1 MAGAI
6 KKEVKTYGSQKYPR
20 KYRHL
25 KAVNKKNKKRHEG
38 YVEFIKKVPLH
49 LCERLKRI
57 IKKQNQKSKKAKKG
71 NGKVEFIKQVSLHPS
86 DRLKK
91 QQKRKKGR

>member
-1 MAGAI
+1 MAGVI
-6 KKEVKTYGSQKYPR
+6 KKVVKTYGSQKYPQ

-25 KAVNKKNKKRHEG
+25 KAVNKRNKKRHEG

-57 IKKQNQKSKKAKKG
+57 IRQVKKQKKEMTKS
-71 NGKVEFIKQVSLHPS
+71 SL
-86 DRLKK
+86 
-91 QQKRKKGR
+91 

>member
-25 KAVNKKNKKRHEG
+25 KAVNKRNKKRHEC

-57 IKKQNQKSKKAKKG
+57 IRQVKKQKKEMTKS
-71 NGKVEFIKQVSLHPS
+71 NL
-86 DRLKK
+86 
-91 QQKRKKGR
+91 

>member
-57 IKKQNQKSKKAKKG
+57 IRQVKKQKKEMTKS
-71 NGKVEFIKQVSLHPS
+71 NL
-86 DRLKK
+86 
-91 QQKRKKGR
+91 

>member
-1 MAGAI
+1 MAGVI
-6 KKEVKTYGSQKYPR
+6 KKVVKTYGSQKYPQ

-25 KAVNKKNKKRHEG
+25 KAVNKRNKKRHEG

-57 IKKQNQKSKKAKKG
+57 IRQVKKQKKEMTKS
-71 NGKVEFIKQVSLHPS
+71 NL
-86 DRLKK
+86 
-91 QQKRKKGR
+91 